1 MPYILFAIWLIVG
14 GVTREHT
21 VCMKSSEAHAQLSV
35 VFGRDYL
42 LLDENYVL

>member
-14 GVTREHT
+14 GVMREHT
-21 VCMKSSEAHAQLSV
+21 VCIKSSEARAQLSG

-42 LLDENYVL
+42 LLDENHVL